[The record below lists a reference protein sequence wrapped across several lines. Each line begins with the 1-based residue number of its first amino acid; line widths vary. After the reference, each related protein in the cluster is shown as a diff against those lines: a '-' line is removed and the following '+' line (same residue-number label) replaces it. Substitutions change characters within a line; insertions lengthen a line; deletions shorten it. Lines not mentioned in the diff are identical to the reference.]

1 VDLGQLLWVA
11 GIMMTAAAVAVG
23 VARKLNL
30 GAIVA
35 LLLVGIALGP
45 HSPAALVTAHVS
57 ELQAVGGIGVML
69 LLFAIGLDAPPAQL
83 WSMRRMV
90 FGLGSAKYAATTAAI
105 VAFLALATGIGQV
118 PWRSALVV
126 ALGLAMSST
135 AIAVP
140 QLQRRREMAAAQGRA
155 FVAVDILETLLVVPV
170 LALIPILG
178 SGGMPGADAFATG
191 KALQVVAAVGGVY
204 LLGRYLLPQALRL
217 TARNLGPGGFAIVSL
232 AAVFLAGAWLDA
244 AGVSIALG
252 AFMIGATLAKSV
264 YADQVKAAV
273 APARQ
278 LLLAL
283 FFISIG
289 MSIDLRQLAALKAEL
304 LLYLPGLLLVK
315 FAVVLAVARLWL
327 GPRAAF
333 LSALLMM
340 PFDEIAYVILASAN
354 AHGMLSARHYALG
367 LGVISLSFMVSPVL
381 IDLGYRL
388 AARLGAARADRAPE
402 PAARVDGIVVTGYGH
417 VGRVICSMLEQARI
431 GYTAFDADPDS
442 VARGARSGHNV
453 HYGDITDPTM
463 MASVGLAG
471 ARLVI
476 ATTSG
481 YDATQRLIG
490 NLQRFYADVP
500 VMTAVQYLAQ
510 RDELR
515 RMGATQ
521 VVALTPEGALSFGRS
536 VLARLGVAAARTDA
550 IVGLL
555 KSDDYAVL
563 RGVSAAAH
571 SG

>member
-1 VDLGQLLWVA
+1 MDLGQLLSVV
-11 GIMMTAAAVAVG
+11 GILMTAAAVAVG
-23 VARKLNL
+23 VARRLNL

-69 LLFAIGLDAPPAQL
+69 LLFAVGLDAPPARV
-83 WSMRRMV
+83 WSMRRLV
-90 FGLGSAKYAATTAAI
+90 FGLGSAKYAATTAGI
-105 VAFLALATGIGQV
+105 MAFLALVTGIGQV
-118 PWRSALVV
+118 QWQSALVV

-140 QLQRRREMAAAQGRA
+140 NLQARGEMAAAQGRA

-170 LALIPILG
+170 LALIPILA
-178 SGGMPGADAFATG
+178 SDSAPGDAFATA

-204 LLGRYLLPQALRL
+204 LLGRYLLPWALRL
-217 TARNLGPGGFAIVSL
+217 TARNLGPGGFAVVAL
-232 AAVFLAGAWLDA
+232 AAVFLAGAWMNA

-273 APARQ
+273 WPARQ
-278 LLLAL
+278 LLLAV

-289 MSIDLRQLAALKAEL
+289 MSIDLRQLAALRADL

-315 FAVVLAVARLWL
+315 FAVVLGVARLWF

-333 LSALLMM
+333 LSALLMI

-354 AHGMLSARHYALG
+354 AHGLLSARDYALG

-388 AARLGAARADRAPE
+388 AARPGPARAA
-402 PAARVDGIVVTGYGH
+402 PAAEAATPVDGIIVAGYGY
-417 VGRVICSMLEQARI
+417 VGRVICSMLAQARI
-431 GYTAFDADPDS
+431 AYTAFDADPDS
-442 VARGARSGHNV
+442 VARGAKSGHNV
-453 HYGDITDPTM
+453 HYGDVTDPAM
-463 MASVGLAG
+463 LPGLGAAA

-476 ATTSG
+476 VTTSG
-481 YDATQRLIG
+481 YEDTRRLIG
-490 NLQRFYADVP
+490 SLRQFYPDVP
-500 VMTAVQYLAQ
+500 AMTAVQYLAQ

-536 VLARLGVAAARTDA
+536 VLDHLGVAAAQRDA
-550 IVGLL
+550 IVDALT
-555 KSDDYAVL
+555 SDDYAVL
-563 RGVSAAAH
+563 RGVSPAARSA
-571 SG
+571 

>member
-1 VDLGQLLWVA
+1 MDLAHLLSVA

-45 HSPAALVTAHVS
+45 HSPAALVTTHVS

-69 LLFAIGLDAPPAQL
+69 LLFAIGLDAPPAQV

-105 VAFLALATGIGQV
+105 VAFLALATGIGQEQ
-118 PWRSALVV
+118 WQSALVV

-140 QLQRRREMAAAQGRA
+140 ELQARREMAAAQGRA

-178 SGGMPGADAFATG
+178 SGGMPGGDAFATG

-289 MSIDLRQLAALKAEL
+289 MSIDLRQLAALKADL

-333 LSALLMM
+333 LSALLMI

-354 AHGMLSARHYALG
+354 AHGLLSARHYALG

-388 AARLGAARADRAPE
+388 AARLWTARAARAPE
-402 PAARVDGIVVTGYGH
+402 PAARVDGIVVTGYGY
-417 VGRVICSMLEQARI
+417 VGRVI
-431 GYTAFDADPDS
+431 
-442 VARGARSGHNV
+442 ARSGHNV
-453 HYGDITDPTM
+453 HYGDITDPAM

-476 ATTSG
+476 VTTSG
-481 YDATQRLIG
+481 YDATRRLIG
-490 NLQRFYADVP
+490 SLRQFYPDVP
-500 VMTAVQYLAQ
+500 AMTAVQYLAQ

-536 VLARLGVAAARTDA
+536 VLGRLGVAAAQRDA
-550 IVGLL
+550 IVDVLT
-555 KSDDYAVL
+555 SDDYAVL
-563 RGVSAAAH
+563 RGAPAAAR
-571 SG
+571 SP